1 MAGESK
7 AASDPESRATVRLD
21 DAASLQRWADALKVT
36 PEALR
41 SAVQAVGPRV
51 DQIKDYLT
59 AGMAGDQEGG

>member
-7 AASDPESRATVRLD
+7 AASDPGSRATVQLD

-51 DQIKDYLT
+51 DRIKDYLT